1 LADNQEIITL
11 LQEKTDG
18 QIRLLD
24 QILRDA
30 AVKALESGVNK
41 IDKSVLENIEGDYSL
56 VAS

>member
-1 LADNQEIITL
+1 MKK
-11 LQEKTDG
+11 KTDG

-41 IDKSVLENIEGDYSL
+41 IDKSVLESIEGDYLL